1 MMSEKKL
8 RRFTR
13 IEIVHHWCQAIPYIV
28 LSGTGGMLLT
38 CRALGIDLPSLGT
51 AGLVHR
57 VAGFALIGIWLQIAI
72 VGIYSGDL
80 RELLGSLR
88 ESISWKT
95 RDIVW
100 VFRVPLQIVWP
111 GLRLPPSSRLNP
123 GQKFH
128 LLLTAIVIPLFTLS
142 GLAMIFVPG
151 ALGAWILHT
160 LLFFP
165 ALFFLGVHI
174 FSALVNPETRK
185 SSRSMVTGY
194 VETELAR
201 AHHPLWVGDDSGAW
215 ENPPPHHFAA
225 GHRRD
230 RDFSGRVRGVWRM
243 VLRSFAA
250 LSAGIGSHRGAR
262 CDGDSPRRSLRGPR
276 QRSRD
281 RRLHELPSLSGSAA
295 VVFLYRMSR
304 HHPGKDDSEGW
315 ISWNVRRGVPFLPWR
330 ACRGGRRHS
339 SSRYEELQPQS
350 GALSAR
356 RTPHGTLL

>member
-215 ENPPPHHFAA
+215 ENPPPPSF
-225 GHRRD
+225 RRWPPP
-230 RDFSGRVRGVWRM
+230 RPRFFWARAWRM
-243 VLRSFAA
+243 AHGATVLRGSIRRHW
-250 LSAGIGSHRGAR
+250 LSSRRAVRRRFSPAISAR
-262 CDGDSPRRSLRGPR
+262 TTPTLPRSTVARVAIAIWVRR
-276 QRSRD
+276 
-281 RRLHELPSLSGSAA
+281 RRLSVSNVTTPSRKG
-295 VVFLYRMSR
+295 
-304 HHPGKDDSEGW
+304 
-315 ISWNVRRGVPFLPWR
+315 
-330 ACRGGRRHS
+330 
-339 SSRYEELQPQS
+339 
-350 GALSAR
+350 
-356 RTPHGTLL
+356 